1 MSRNLSCNEK
11 GHVHSSPISGQCSYQ
26 APLKPRR
33 RTPHNVKD
41 SSQEKAV
48 RKVSLTYSDG
58 QRMKDQNKKLS
69 YQAENYLQEDADEDD
84 EFGLGIWNSEEE
96 NKSDTNSDSNSS
108 ADLLEDQR

>member
-1 MSRNLSCNEK
+1 M
-11 GHVHSSPISGQCSYQ
+11 
-26 APLKPRR
+26 
-33 RTPHNVKD
+33 
-41 SSQEKAV
+41 
-48 RKVSLTYSDG
+48 SLTYSDG

-108 ADLLEDQR
+108 ADLLEDRR

>member
-11 GHVHSSPISGQCSYQ
+11 GHVHSSPIRGQCSYQ

-33 RTPHNVKD
+33 RTPHKVKD

-48 RKVSLTYSDG
+48 RNVSLTYSDG

-69 YQAENYLQEDADEDD
+69 YQAENYQQEDADEDD

-96 NKSDTNSDSNSS
+96 NKSDANSDSNSS